1 MPELRKDPIISR
13 WVIIA
18 TERGKRPHDF
28 QKIEEEPS
36 VAGIC
41 ALCPGNESMTPP
53 EIAAYREPGTLP
65 NTPGWWIR
73 VVPNK
78 FPALKETGDLNR
90 TGFGV
95 YDMMNGIGI
104 HEVIIETAKHNG
116 IIPELSQKEVEEML
130 WMYRDRYLALSTDPR
145 IKYVLIFKNHGR
157 SAGAS
162 LEHPHSQLIA
172 TPVIPKRVMEELEGA
187 QNYYKFRE
195 RCVFCDIIR
204 QEISSRERIV
214 LENDSFVSIEP
225 FASRFPFETWILPK
239 KHMSTYSEIDR
250 KEIMDLA
257 HILKNTLTKIY
268 HSLSDP
274 PYNFIIHTA
283 PINNEC
289 KRFYHWHMEIMPRL
303 TKVAGFEWGTGMYIN
318 PTAPEQAAEFLRE
331 MSTGDGKTQKGP

>member
-18 TERGKRPHDF
+18 TERGRRPVDF
-28 QKIEEEPS
+28 KKSKLEEEPIK
-36 VAGIC
+36 AGIC
-41 ALCPGNESMTPP
+41 ALCPENESMTPP
-53 EIAAYREPGTLP
+53 EVAAYREPGTGP
-65 NTPGWWIR
+65 DTPGWWTR

-78 FPALKETGDLNR
+78 FPALKEEGDLNR
-90 TGFGV
+90 TGLGV

-104 HEVIIETAKHNG
+104 HEVIIETAKHDG
-116 IIPELSQKEVEEML
+116 IIPRLSDKEIEEML
-130 WMYRDRYLALSTDPR
+130 WMYRDRYLAHATDSR
-145 IKYVLIFKNHGR
+145 IKYILIFKNHG
-157 SAGAS
+157 SAAGAS

-187 QNYYKFRE
+187 QTYYRFRE

-204 QEISSRERIV
+204 QELSSRDRII
-214 LENDSFVSIEP
+214 LENDSFISIQP

-239 KHMSTYSEIDR
+239 KHMSSYSEIDR

-257 HILKNTLTKIY
+257 RILRTTVSKIY
-268 HSLSDP
+268 HALGDP
-274 PYNFIIHTA
+274 PFNYIIHTA
-283 PINNEC
+283 PITNEC

-318 PTAPEQAAEFLRE
+318 PTVPEQAAESLRDTVVE
-331 MSTGDGKTQKGP
+331 DG